1 MSNQVQSYNAS
12 TGTSYQA
19 AVRLLI
25 RDGASESVS
34 IPGHFN
40 LVDDRGDND
49 SETGIWETAG
59 FNGAE
64 HQIVIFF
71 DPGSGSFAIN

>member
-12 TGTSYQA
+12 TGTSLQA
-19 AVRLLI
+19 AVRLVI
-25 RDGASESVS
+25 REGGAGSVS
-34 IPGHFN
+34 IPGRFTPI
-40 LVDDRGDND
+40 DDREDND
-49 SETGIWETAG
+49 SDTGIWETAG

-64 HQIVIFF
+64 HQIVIVF